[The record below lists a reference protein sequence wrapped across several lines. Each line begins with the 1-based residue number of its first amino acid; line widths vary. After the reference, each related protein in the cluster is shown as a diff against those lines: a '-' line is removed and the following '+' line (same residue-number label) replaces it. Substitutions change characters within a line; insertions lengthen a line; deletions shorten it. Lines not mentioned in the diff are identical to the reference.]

1 MGLPYAHKP
10 TRMTGYYKFKRGD
23 KMQDRTGKEIAE
35 LDYPDFYCV
44 VYRNTD
50 EDGNAVQLDGNLL
63 SDDIKVNPHKDK
75 IVGMGRISSS
85 KIDSNG
91 TEWKPFSIDIVYT
104 EEISEDDMF
113 DYKYNTAIV
122 FSSSI
127 RGAEFIGAP
136 GSTLW
141 IDNVKLECEY

>member
-10 TRMTGYYKFKRGD
+10 IRMTGYYKFKRGD

-141 IDNVKLECEY
+141 IDNVKLECAY